1 MLVFSLLID
10 SQIQHCFFGLDCKET
25 FAYGKYSLIHFCLQK
40 YVFFLIMTKKKRNLL
55 CFYKKIRFSKKK
67 IVILPQYNIYRRMT
81 KRVLIIGNHP
91 LIADLKR
98 QYGQRGDE
106 VMLMDGCKSLAEN
119 DLSTCKE
126 VVILADFS
134 QTPMDADNA
143 AMSKLRQLATNYKT
157 ENNDGKRLLCHLLLR
172 SQSLLHMIRLE
183 GLHNEIELKLEVNPF
198 TLEDEWCRTIALG
211 LDREPITIQS
221 EKIVHLVIFGL
232 SSVAEQV
239 AINAAH
245 VCHFPNYTK
254 KEHTLRTRITL
265 IDEHAF
271 EKAQEWIQRYKHL
284 FDNSYYRFVDTKKRP
299 VVTDTLKPIYI
310 NREDFVD
317 VEWEFVQAPS
327 YDNLVRIKISQWAKS
342 NNQQL
347 TLVFASIDT
356 EQALSD
362 AQHLPDEVSRLKF
375 PVYVYMQRDDAYQQI
390 RHSNETSHL
399 IPFGMVDYG
408 YDINIPFVK
417 MAKIVNYVYDRCY
430 NENIEQWDGHMK
442 FSIEINNE
450 KKEQLW
456 AKRFGVKRMSNIYN
470 AMTIGVKM
478 RSMGFEE
485 CDWEKFYDLSQE
497 DIELL
502 AEVEHNRW
510 SVEELILGFRPCNDS
525 ELKEIASSID
535 THNKKRLEK
544 GEDAVKGEKT
554 LKDTY
559 KEKKKIHYD
568 LRAYSEL
575 CPDGTG
581 KPVQVYDR
589 CLSACIPLIAK
600 ESKRGSL

>member
-1 MLVFSLLID
+1 MPHNND
-10 SQIQHCFFGLDCKET
+10 KR
-25 FAYGKYSLIHFCLQK
+25 
-40 YVFFLIMTKKKRNLL
+40 MTKK
-55 CFYKKIRFSKKK
+55 I
-67 IVILPQYNIYRRMT
+67 
-81 KRVLIIGNHP
+81 LIIGNHP
-91 LIADLKR
+91 IIADLTR
-98 QYGQRGDE
+98 QYSQRGDE
-106 VMLMDGCKSLAEN
+106 VVQMAGSESLSDD

-126 VVILADFS
+126 IVILSDFNKTS
-134 QTPMDADNA
+134 IDADNA
-143 AMSKLRQLATNYKT
+143 AMSKLRQVAANYKT
-157 ENNDGKRLLCHLLLR
+157 ENSDSKRLLCHLLLR

-183 GLHNEIELKLEVNPF
+183 GFQQEIESRLEVNPF
-198 TLEDEWCRTIALG
+198 TLEDEWSRTIVLE

-221 EKIVHLVIFGL
+221 EKIVHLVIFGM

-254 KEHTLRTRITL
+254 KEHTLRTRITV
-265 IDEHAF
+265 IDKHAF
-271 EKAQEWIQRYKHL
+271 EKAQEWIQKYKHL

-299 VVTDTLKPIYI
+299 AVTNTSKPIYRD
-310 NREDFVD
+310 REDFVD
-317 VEWEFVQAPS
+317 VEWEFVQASS

-342 NNQQL
+342 KNQQL

-356 EQALSD
+356 EQSLSD
-362 AQHLPDEVSRLKF
+362 AQHLPDEVSWLKC
-375 PVYVYMQRDDAYQQI
+375 PVYVYMQWDNAYQQI

-399 IPFGMVDYG
+399 IPFGMVNYG
-408 YDINIPFVK
+408 YDVNIPFVK
-417 MAKIVNYVYDRCY
+417 MAKNVNYIYDRCY
-430 NENIEQWDGHMK
+430 NDNIEKWDGHMK
-442 FSIEINNE
+442 FSVEINNE
-450 KKEQLW
+450 EKEQLW
-456 AKRFGVKRMSNIYN
+456 SKRFGVKRMSNIYN

-478 RSMGFEE
+478 RSMGFEVS
-485 CDWEKFYDLSQE
+485 DWEKFYDLSQE

-510 SVEELILGFRPCNDS
+510 SVEELILGFRPCNDD
-525 ELKEIASSID
+525 ELKEVASSIEA
-535 THNKKRLEK
+535 HNKKRLAE
-544 GEDAVKGEKT
+544 GEDAVKDEKT
-554 LKDTY
+554 LKDIN

-600 ESKRGSL
+600 ESKGGCL